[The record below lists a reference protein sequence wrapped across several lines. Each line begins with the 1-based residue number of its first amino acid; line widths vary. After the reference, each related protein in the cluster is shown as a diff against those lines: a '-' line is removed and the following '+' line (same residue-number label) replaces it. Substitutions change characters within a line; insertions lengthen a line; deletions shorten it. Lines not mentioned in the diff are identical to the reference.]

1 MMWLCVFLTGAVQPI
16 FTDTPMKPFAPRLL
30 LLLALSA
37 IGCRRTD
44 LANEKDLATL
54 VIPEGFNDKAL
65 AQLKCPEN
73 GSTLRFAT
81 KRELA
86 DINQR
91 IGALQLKTWFDGLPR
106 KELVDAVLI
115 RADGKIGY
123 RLDGVLPVLKIED
136 ALVLNDRVGP
146 PDAKKNR
153 K

>member
-1 MMWLCVFLTGAVQPI
+1 
-16 FTDTPMKPFAPRLL
+16 MKPSRPLLVLILL
-30 LLLALSA
+30 LSAL
-37 IGCRRTD
+37 GCRRTD
-44 LANEKDLATL
+44 PAIEKELAAP
-54 VIPEGFNDKAL
+54 VVPEGFNEKTL
-65 AQLKCPEN
+65 HQLKCPEN

-91 IGALQLKTWFDGLPR
+91 IGSLKMKTWFDGAPQ

-123 RLDGVLPVLKIED
+123 RVDGVLPVLKIED
-136 ALVLNDRVGP
+136 ALVLKTQVGP
-146 PDAKKNR
+146 PDAKKNH